1 MKEGVEMDNKGKTTS
16 NRYMHAT
23 VLTVIGIV
31 VLVLGILI
39 VTVHGAPLRG
49 SGIGT
54 LAIIAGV
61 IVLVIAALRFRSRR
75 ALKDGETVKKP

>member
-1 MKEGVEMDNKGKTTS
+1 MDDKTKTTG
-16 NRYMHAT
+16 NRSINAI
-23 VLTVIGIV
+23 VLTVVGIV
-31 VLVLGILI
+31 LLVLGVLI

-49 SGIGT
+49 SGAGT
-54 LAIIAGV
+54 MAIIAGV